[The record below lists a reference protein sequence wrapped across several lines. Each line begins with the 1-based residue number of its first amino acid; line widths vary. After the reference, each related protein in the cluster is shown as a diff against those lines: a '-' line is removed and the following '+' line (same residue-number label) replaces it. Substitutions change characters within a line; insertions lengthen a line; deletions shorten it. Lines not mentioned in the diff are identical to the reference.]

1 MYPRGLMRVFGR
13 REGNMKFA
21 RNIVKLAAV
30 MLLLALVFA
39 FGAAAE
45 EDPVEF
51 AIQVSP
57 ASLTA
62 PGKVNV
68 SLRIANPTDQDMS
81 APVTLYDPAGQV
93 VASFGDGG
101 SYILKSGDSRSWEG
115 EWNVTQAELDA
126 GKVTYTL
133 KYSLTGADGQAAEY
147 SRTAD
152 AAIEYAGE
160 HVELT
165 VNRTVSPE
173 VVRNGKSVTV
183 TYELYNS
190 GNVELKDIRVKENV
204 DKKAQKVAS
213 LPAGERT
220 TLTFTSRIGNAD
232 LTSSAD
238 ISYKA
243 ADSTKTLTQKVDPV
257 TIPVAKPGLK
267 LELSSPTAGVNIGEA
282 ATLVITFTNS
292 GNISY
297 SNVSVSEA
305 KKGEILTNLSIPAG
319 ATVSETTEYIL
330 KEPTTFVVTATLP
343 DNTGE
348 TKTMKSNELSVGVFD
363 PEKVM
368 KLTLNLTAEQETIS
382 QAGEDVRMHLVVTNN
397 SNIEAKNID
406 IKYLDETI
414 YTINS
419 LAPGASTPLD
429 WDFTIKQAGQFRFS
443 AAVKDTLNNVVP
455 FESNTIQ
462 ISYARPTAA
471 PTRVPVVT
479 VAPPEHVKAE
489 EVAKS
494 PLGDIAGKVF
504 LPVAILAGVALVMF
518 LVSTIMRIKNRSH
531 SNAAYDHLQ
540 LSERRDYTEPGGQ
553 DDGNFDDAGEEDLE
567 AFVPAMDD
575 GGPELPHERL
585 IRDAERSVQEA
596 VAEADEMT
604 DGMLEGGY
612 RVTRSEETE
621 NTPPPETPK
630 EAPKPEAPAPEAPAP
645 ETPKAAPEAADGEG
659 DAWEAQKDSEDKPRR
674 RHRRARRTEDEE
686 QG

>member
-1 MYPRGLMRVFGR
+1 
-13 REGNMKFA
+13 MKFA
-21 RNIVKLAAV
+21 RNIIKLAAV
-30 MLLLALVFA
+30 TMLLLALVFVLS
-39 FGAAAE
+39 AAAE

-51 AIQVSP
+51 AIEVNP
-57 ASLTA
+57 TSLTA

-68 SLRIANPTDQDMS
+68 SLRIANSADQDMS
-81 APVTLYDPAGQV
+81 GPVTLYDPAGQV

-101 SYILKSGDSRSWEG
+101 SYLLKSAESRSWEG

-160 HVELT
+160 RVELT

-243 ADSTKTLTQKVDPV
+243 ANSTKTLTQKVDEV
-257 TIPVAKPGLK
+257 TVPVAKPGLK

-282 ATLVITFTNS
+282 ATLVITFTNN

-297 SNVSVSEA
+297 SNVSVVEA

-319 ATVSETTEYIL
+319 ATVTESTEYIL

-368 KLTLNLTAEQETIS
+368 KLTLNLTADRETIG

-397 SNIEAKNID
+397 SNIEAKNIN
-406 IKYLDETI
+406 INYLDDTI

-419 LAPGASTPLD
+419 LAPGASVPLD

-443 AAVKDTLNNVVP
+443 ATVKDSLNNVVP

-462 ISYARPTAA
+462 ISYTRPTAA

-479 VAPPEHVKAE
+479 VAPPEYVDPE
-489 EVAKS
+489 ETVKS
-494 PLGDIAGKVF
+494 PVGDIAGKVF
-504 LPVAILAGVALVMF
+504 LPAAILAGVALVLF

-567 AFVPAMDD
+567 STIPDLTD
-575 GGPELPHERL
+575 SEPELPHERL
-585 IRDAERSVQEA
+585 IRDAEKSVQEA
-596 VAEADEMT
+596 VAEADQMT

-621 NTPPPETPK
+621 NIPVPETPK
-630 EAPKPEAPAPEAPAP
+630 EAPKPEAPVPELQVPETQAPEMQIP
-645 ETPKAAPEAADGEG
+645 ETKASEEADEDA
-659 DAWEAQKDSEDKPRR
+659 DAWGAQKSDSEDKPRR

>member
-21 RNIVKLAAV
+21 RNLVKISVAA

-39 FGAAAE
+39 CGAAAE
-45 EDPVEF
+45 EETVEF
-51 AIQVSP
+51 TIEVSP

-68 SLRIANPTDQDMS
+68 SLKIANPTDQDMS

-126 GKVTYTL
+126 GEITYTL
-133 KYSLTGADGQAAEY
+133 KYTPDGAAET
-147 SRTAD
+147 SRSATAK
-152 AAIEYAGE
+152 IEYAGE
-160 HVELT
+160 RVELT

-173 VVRNGKSVTV
+173 VVRSGKAVTV

-190 GNVELKDIRVKENV
+190 GNVELQDIRVKENV

-213 LPAGERT
+213 LPAGQRT
-220 TLTFTSRIGNAD
+220 TLTFSARIGNAD

-243 ADSTKTLTQKVDPV
+243 AGSTKTVTQKVDEV
-257 TIPVAKPGLK
+257 TIPLAKPNLK
-267 LELSSPTAGVNIGEA
+267 IELTSPSTGVNIGEA
-282 ATLVITFTNS
+282 ATLVITFTNN
-292 GNISY
+292 GNVSY

-319 ATVSETTEYIL
+319 ATVTESTEYIL

-348 TKTMKSNELSVGVFD
+348 TKTMKSNELSMGVFD
-363 PEKVM
+363 PEKIM
-368 KLTLNLTAEQETIS
+368 KLSLTLTCDQETIA
-382 QAGEDVRMHLVVTNN
+382 QANEDVRMHLVVTNN
-397 SNIEAKNID
+397 SNVEAKNVNIT
-406 IKYLDETI
+406 YREATI

-419 LAPGASTPLD
+419 MAPGESVNLD
-429 WDFTIKQAGQFRFS
+429 WDITAKQAGQFRFS
-443 AAVKDTLNNVVP
+443 ASVKDSLNNVVS
-455 FESNTIQ
+455 FDSNTIQ
-462 ISYARPTAA
+462 IFYARPTAA
-471 PTRVPVVT
+471 PTTVPVVT
-479 VAPPEHVKAE
+479 VAPPQHVAPE
-489 EVAKS
+489 EVTKS
-494 PLGDIAGKVF
+494 PLGDIADKAL
-504 LPVAILAGVALVMF
+504 LPVAILAGAALLMF
-518 LVSTIMRIKNRSH
+518 LVSTVMRIKNRSH

-540 LSERRDYTEPGGQ
+540 LSERRDYTEPGDDDDD
-553 DDGNFDDAGEEDLE
+553 DDGEGLTVGTMGVADDEE
-567 AFVPAMDD
+567 
-575 GGPELPHERL
+575 PELPHERL
-585 IRDAERSVQEA
+585 IRDAEKSVQEA

-612 RVTRSEETE
+612 RVSRSQETE
-621 NTPPPETPK
+621 NTPPAEEKPK
-630 EAPKPEAPAPEAPAP
+630 EAPEA
-645 ETPKAAPEAADGEG
+645 
-659 DAWEAQKDSEDKPRR
+659 DKPADTEPDQTAEKP
-674 RHRRARRTEDEE
+674 RHRRRARRTEDEE